1 MATTYGIEL
10 EMSSLSIGSAQALL
24 NRAGLT
30 WAVKPDGTRGVT
42 AEAVSPIL
50 GAETLSQCT
59 TAARAL
65 ASAGATVNKQTGYHV
80 HLGVEHYGLNGIAQ
94 LVINWAAAH
103 DTIGALVAPSRLN
116 NGFCRPISLLDA
128 ERTAE
133 QVRNGRVANINGGRY
148 YSLNLA
154 SYDRH
159 GTVEIRLHHGTLNGS
174 KIKAWAEFCNAMAE
188 AGKAGINLEPSDHVS
203 QNPADRLNNLAGLL
217 RGLVGNDYLSQKT
230 ATYLNGRA
238 EELAARA

>member
-10 EMSSLSIGSAQALL
+10 EMSSLSIGSAQTLL
-24 NRAGLT
+24 NRAGLN
-30 WAVKPDGTRGVT
+30 WSVKPDGTRGVS

-50 GAETLSQCT
+50 GAETLNQCT

-65 ASAGATVNKQTGYHV
+65 SAAGATVNKQTGYHV

-133 QVRNGRVANINGGRY
+133 QVRNGRVQNINGGRY

-188 AGKAGINLEPSDHVS
+188 AAKAGITLEPADHTT

-217 RGLVGNDYLSQKT
+217 RGLVGNEYLTDKT
-230 ATYLNGRA
+230 AAYLNGRA
-238 EELAARA
+238 ADLAARQ